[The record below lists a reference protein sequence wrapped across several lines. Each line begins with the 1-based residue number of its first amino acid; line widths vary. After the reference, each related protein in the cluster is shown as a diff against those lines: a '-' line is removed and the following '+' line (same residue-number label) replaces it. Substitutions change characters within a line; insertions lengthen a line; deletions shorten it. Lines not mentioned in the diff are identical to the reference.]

1 MKSLE
6 GFQHYKL
13 VGGILAMICWWKNY
27 FFLVKVS
34 AMLEITEG
42 FLVNCLYHKVLEIV
56 ICFNFTMI
64 HSTTCSLYF
73 HDIVFT
79 LSLSGTKIND
89 PTAAKFLTCFMEK
102 AEELSLLK

>member
-1 MKSLE
+1 MPITIL
-6 GFQHYKL
+6 
-13 VGGILAMICWWKNY
+13 GGILAMICWWKNI
-27 FFLVKVS
+27 FLVKVS
-34 AMLEITEG
+34 AMLEITKG
-42 FLVNCLYHKVLEIV
+42 FLLNYLYHKVLEIF
-56 ICFNFTMI
+56 ICCNFTMI
-64 HSTTCSLYF
+64 HSSTCSLYF

>member
-1 MKSLE
+1 
-6 GFQHYKL
+6 
-13 VGGILAMICWWKNY
+13 
-27 FFLVKVS
+27 
-34 AMLEITEG
+34 MLEITEG

-64 HSTTCSLYF
+64 HSGTCSLYF

-79 LSLSGTKIND
+79 LSLSGTKISD

-102 AEELSLLK
+102 AKELSLLK

>member
-1 MKSLE
+1 M
-6 GFQHYKL
+6 
-13 VGGILAMICWWKNY
+13 GGILAMICWWKNN
-27 FFLVKVS
+27 FLVKVS
-34 AMLEITEG
+34 AMLEITKG
-42 FLVNCLYHKVLEIV
+42 FLVNCLYHKVLEII
-56 ICFNFTMI
+56 ICCNFTMI
-64 HSTTCSLYF
+64 HSGTCSLYF